1 MQAMIEK
8 TCMHAAIIG
17 QQYTQLQNQVNAKT
31 NAPETSCQSFSGM
44 AHVLNTTEAL
54 ATIAAERAEEVSK
67 AQEKEQERWNKVE
80 KAEEAHVAKAKKQY
94 QRWVAAAVNIV
105 NDCITQEEKAH
116 QAQGSK
122 RGKGPPCSGS
132 KRSLG
137 CCSVGTEDRETACK
151 GRSCSTAQGWKGCRE
166 GWVTEEEEG

>member
-1 MQAMIEK
+1 MDPAPIPQHISTKLSNAELIQIACDLQDHNNKMQAMIEK

-67 AQEKEQERWNKVE
+67 AQEKEQESGT
-80 KAEEAHVAKAKKQY
+80 KQ
-94 QRWVAAAVNIV
+94 
-105 NDCITQEEKAH
+105 
-116 QAQGSK
+116 K
-122 RGKGPPCSGS
+122 RQ
-132 KRSLG
+132 KRLML
-137 CCSVGTEDRETACK
+137 
-151 GRSCSTAQGWKGCRE
+151 
-166 GWVTEEEEG
+166 